1 LQEVESKQ
9 SVRDRQLNERR
20 EQVAKLQETNLQMKE
35 KLAALEARA
44 EQQNS
49 ELVKLKVQ
57 KSKLDSTS

>member
-1 LQEVESKQ
+1 MQEVESKQ